1 MTMAYSTF
9 SAPAQAGFTLTTAA
23 VAVGSGITGFFAR
36 VARAIAAASSGQARL
51 DEATRLRAKT
61 DAELAELGI
70 TRDDIIHHVFRDLM
84 WH

>member
-9 SAPAQAGFTLTTAA
+9 SAPAQAGLSLITA
-23 VAVGSGITGFFAR
+23 VVSVGAGIASFSAN
-36 VARAIAAASSGQARL
+36 VARSVVAASSGQARI
-51 DEATRLRAKT
+51 DEAARLRSKT

-70 TRDDIIHHVFRDLM
+70 KRDEIIHHVFRDVM